1 MRKGAWRDMARQVA
15 NVAGAILQIAVA
27 VFTGP
32 AVGRVSAENP
42 TLVVPADYAFV
53 IWTPIFVLALIYA
66 VYQAL
71 PVNRQNPLLR
81 KIGWFSALAYF
92 SNGIWEIV
100 FPARGERKSPWRP
113 RGICRPPRAPRPSAF
128 RPPP

>member
-1 MRKGAWRDMARQVA
+1 MSSAVNDFARQVA
-15 NVAGAILQIAVA
+15 NVAGPIFQIAVP

-66 VYQAL
+66 AYQAL
-71 PVNRQNPLLR
+71 PANRENPLLR
-81 KIGWFSALAYF
+81 KIG
-92 SNGIWEIV
+92 
-100 FPARGERKSPWRP
+100 
-113 RGICRPPRAPRPSAF
+113 
-128 RPPP
+128 